1 MREMVKVKKLIAL
14 IMTCSIL
21 ITITGCNA
29 KQTEDANKYT
39 ATVEAESLYIPA
51 EINGKLTELTIKQGD
66 IIKVKDKVAQIDTTQ
81 LLLQK
86 KQTEAGLTM
95 AKLKL
100 EDLPSNAKDNIKEQ
114 AQAAVDQ
121 AQAAVDLIQLQISK
135 ATVSSEIGGTVSDVF
150 THKGEMAATGMNIAK
165 VIDLQ
170 DKYIKLYV
178 EEAKRNAVKLGDS
191 LPVYYNDNKVA
202 DGKVVFIAPQSE
214 FTPKNTENK
223 SDKDKTV
230 FEVKVSLKDAA
241 QLFPGMM
248 VDVVIK

>member
-1 MREMVKVKKLIAL
+1 MSKVKKLLA
-14 IMTCSIL
+14 IL
-21 ITITGCNA
+21 MISTILVTITGCSL
-29 KQTEDANKYT
+29 KQTEDSNKYT
-39 ATVEAESLYIPA
+39 ATVEAESIYIPA
-51 EINGKLTELTIKQGD
+51 EVNGKVTDLTIKQGD
-66 IIKVKDKVAQIDTTQ
+66 IIKLKDKVAQIDTMQ
-81 LLLQK
+81 LEIQK
-86 KQTEAGLTM
+86 KQVEAGLTM

-100 EDLPSNAKDNIKEQ
+100 EDLPSGTKDNIKEQ

-135 ATVSSEIGGTVSDVF
+135 ATISSGAEGTVSDVF
-150 THKGEMAATGMNIAK
+150 THKGEMATQGMNIAK
-165 VIDLQ
+165 VINLQ

-191 LPVYYNDNKVA
+191 MPVYYNDKKLA
-202 DGKVVFIAPQSE
+202 DGKVIFIAPQSE

-230 FEVKVSLKDAA
+230 FEIKVSLKDATE
-241 QLFPGMM
+241 LYPGMM